1 MAEVAV
7 AYPNDE
13 TTAEV
18 IASRLRADG
27 IAARVDRGLVGTT
40 WQVSARGGQVTVLV
54 DARVA
59 DQAHKILGTKPL
71 EPSAPGP
78 FARSAVALLV
88 AALVVGLVAIVV
100 TVATR

>member
-27 IAARVDRGLVGTT
+27 IAARVDRGGIGAA
-40 WQVSARGGQVTVLV
+40 WQVSARGQLTVLV

-59 DQAHKILGTKPL
+59 EQAHSILGTKPR
-71 EPSAPGP
+71 EETAPGS
-78 FARSAVALLV
+78 FARLAVVLLV
-88 AALVVGLVAIVV
+88 AALVLGLVAIVV